1 MDQIND
7 RAVVLGAGPLGT
19 ALAGQLA
26 AQGKEARLLSVM
38 NNRAYDMP
46 GTRPEAIDG
55 ANEDQVRQALSG
67 AGTVYLCLNA
77 HYVDWYALYPPRLGA
92 AMAAAAAEGAKLV
105 YHDSIYN
112 YGPVAG
118 PLTEDLP
125 NSDKTRKGK
134 LRGEMAGKLLAA
146 AGSGQLRAVIGRSAD
161 MYGPGALNS
170 SFNSTLGQ
178 RHFYPA
184 LDGRPVSILGDV
196 DAPHTYAY
204 VDDVARGL
212 ITLAQ
217 REEAL
222 GQVWHIPAA
231 PTLSHRQLMTI
242 VFEEAGQE
250 PKIRGSR
257 ISTFFVKVIGRFQAD
272 VGEVAEI
279 SYQFE
284 KPLIVDHGKFE
295 AAFGADPTPH
305 REAVGRTLEWYRDN
319 PLPA

>member
-1 MDQIND
+1 MAKVND
-7 RAVVLGAGPLGT
+7 RVVVLGAGPLGT

-26 AQGKEARLLSVM
+26 AQGKDARLLSVM

-46 GTRPEAIDG
+46 GTKPEAIDG
-55 ANEDQVRQALSG
+55 ANEDQVRQAVAG
-67 AGTVYLCLNA
+67 ASTVYLCLNA
-77 HYVDWYALYPPRLGA
+77 HYVDWYALYPPRLQA
-92 AMAAAAAEGAKLV
+92 AMSAAAAASAKLV

-112 YGPVAG
+112 YGPVDG

-134 LRGEMAGKLLAA
+134 LRGEMADKLLEA
-146 AGSGQLRAVIGRSAD
+146 AGSGQLQAVIGRSAD

-184 LDGRPVSILGDV
+184 LAGRAVSVLGDI
-196 DAPHTYAY
+196 DAPHTYAF

-212 ITLAQ
+212 ITLAE

-242 VFEEAGQE
+242 AYEEAGQE

-257 ISTFFVKVIGRFQAD
+257 VSTYFVKVIGRFQAD
-272 VGEVAEI
+272 VGEVAEM
-279 SYQFE
+279 SYQFD
-284 KPLIVDHGKFE
+284 KPLTVDHGKFE
-295 AAFGADPTPH
+295 AAFGSYPTPH
-305 REAVGRTLEWYRDN
+305 QEAIGRTLVWYRAN